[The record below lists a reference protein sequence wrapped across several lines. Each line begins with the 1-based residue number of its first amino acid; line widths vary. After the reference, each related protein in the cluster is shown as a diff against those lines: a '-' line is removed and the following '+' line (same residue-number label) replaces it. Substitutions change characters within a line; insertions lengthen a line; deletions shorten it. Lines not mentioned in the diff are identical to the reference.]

1 MLKNIICK
9 HGSLVIVHRDLQ
21 ISVLQNE
28 RLDREPGQ
36 EQRQKWFIGTSK
48 EGSQPE
54 PAGRSSTANIIQSTG
69 TL

>member
-9 HGSLVIVHRDLQ
+9 HGSLVVVHWDFQ
-21 ISVLQNE
+21 VPVLHNKRWARAE
-28 RLDREPGQ
+28 VKLFT
-36 EQRQKWFIGTSK
+36 QRNGTSK

-54 PAGRSSTANIIQSTG
+54 PAGRSSMANAIQNIG